1 MAKKLM
7 SLSLVLILLLWAA
20 PLLSA
25 LAAGGLASALGC
37 ELNEGSIHPCILF
50 GSDIGKGL
58 YTTGVLGWLSI
69 IGIPFAVVALVVWAI
84 IALVL
89 SRRRAG

>member
-1 MAKKLM
+1 MARKLM

-20 PLLSA
+20 PLLLA
-25 LAAGGLASALGC
+25 LAAGGVAAALGC
-37 ELNEGSIHPCILF
+37 ELNEGSIHQCILF

-58 YTTGVLGWLSI
+58 YTMGVLGWLSI
-69 IGIPFAVVALVVWAI
+69 IGIPFAAVALVVWAI